1 MSSVSDLATLLPEI
15 ELRVGRNL
23 LLYQRIEL
31 NLKEL
36 DRLSRISGFSSDFP
50 KVFAEARE
58 KSNGHTMGGAVSRF
72 LEQAASE
79 LPEGPVELKGDS
91 IYIGFHWNIGDDDQS
106 REERDQRMR
115 SVLRDR
121 NRLVHEIGRDFDL
134 GSRESCGRLVEWLD
148 LAHEAALVVARE
160 VDQIRDAIDL
170 SLRNFLAPEVQRMII
185 DPNAEP
191 PEEIRIPGTEMIF
204 TRDSPVS

>member
-1 MSSVSDLATLLPEI
+1 MSSVPDLATLLPEI
-15 ELRVGRNL
+15 ELGVGRNL

-36 DRLSRISGFSSDFP
+36 DRLSRISGFVSEFP

-58 KSNGHTMGGAVSRF
+58 KSKGHTMGGAVSRF

-79 LPEGPVELKGDS
+79 LLEGPVELKGDS

-106 REERDQRMR
+106 RGERDQRMR
-115 SVLRDR
+115 SVLEDR

-148 LAHEAALVVARE
+148 SARAAAIE
-160 VDQIRDAIDL
+160 VDCEVKAYLDAVIL
-170 SLRNFLAPEVQRMII
+170 GLKISTAPEAMRLMI
-185 DPNAEP
+185 DPTAEF
-191 PEEIRIPGTEMIF
+191 PGEF
-204 TRDSPVS
+204 